1 MKAKLK
7 TFIFGLL
14 IGVLISFPLG
24 INFGRGAALFSNPF
38 AERDVQQEL
47 GERMKEGTG
56 KVAEKVKEGTEK
68 MLEDAKEKIHEVTKP
83 AE

>member
-7 TFIFGLL
+7 TFIFGLV

-38 AERDVQQEL
+38 AERDVQQKL
-47 GERMKEGTG
+47 GEKM
-56 KVAEKVKEGTEK
+56 KEGTEK